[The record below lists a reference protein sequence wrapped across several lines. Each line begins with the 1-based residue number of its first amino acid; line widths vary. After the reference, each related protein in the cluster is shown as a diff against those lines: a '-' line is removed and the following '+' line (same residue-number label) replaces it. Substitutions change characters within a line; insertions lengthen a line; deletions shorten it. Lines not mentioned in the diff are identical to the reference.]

1 MSQPKVPELLVEG
14 HLYRSNTLKMD
25 PLFAGLP
32 VIDDNEGKS
41 AAQLLREHQT
51 EDIDERGFWS
61 FQLLRHILSRDRI
74 RNELRK
80 YSNVNVETYLD
91 HILPEVDPLF
101 ESGTPTYLKIFAIL
115 LLFDKGQE
123 IVNFVRDR
131 VSDQSLPLIRRPGT
145 DKWLVELCRMDA
157 PEHSLECLQ
166 KLDTHYR
173 DSFESWQWKFL
184 IPYFDLDENS
194 MARHYSLKERTILPW
209 CKRAKNPVSSTQQ
222 SKNDGGYAMVS
233 CVKLDPLSHGFHG
246 VLKEVCRSTLCYM
259 GKANVCLTT
268 FVAFI
273 KRRFIRCEGSSRNG
287 VQ

>member
-1 MSQPKVPELLVEG
+1 
-14 HLYRSNTLKMD
+14 MD
-25 PLFAGLP
+25 DLSMGLP
-32 VIDDNEGKS
+32 VIDDNQGKS

-51 EDIDERGFWS
+51 QDINGLGFWS
-61 FQLLRHILSRDRI
+61 FPLLRHILSRDRV

-80 YSNVNVETYLD
+80 YSNIDVETYLD
-91 HILPEVDPLF
+91 HIRPGVDPLL
-101 ESGTPTYLKIFAIL
+101 ESDTSTYLKIFAIL

-123 IVNFVRDR
+123 IVNFVRDG
-131 VSDQSLPLIRRPGT
+131 VSDQSLPLIRRPDT
-145 DKWLVELCRMDA
+145 ENYLVELCRMDA
-157 PEHSLECLQ
+157 PGHSLECLQ
-166 KLDTHYR
+166 KLDTFYR
-173 DSFESWQWKFL
+173 ESFETFQWKL
-184 IPYFDLDENS
+184 LVPYFDLDENS
-194 MARHYSLKERTILPW
+194 NARHYSLKERTILPW

-246 VLKEVCRSTLCYM
+246 VLKEVCHPTLYYM

-273 KRRFIRCEGSSRNG
+273 KRRFIRCEGSSRTG